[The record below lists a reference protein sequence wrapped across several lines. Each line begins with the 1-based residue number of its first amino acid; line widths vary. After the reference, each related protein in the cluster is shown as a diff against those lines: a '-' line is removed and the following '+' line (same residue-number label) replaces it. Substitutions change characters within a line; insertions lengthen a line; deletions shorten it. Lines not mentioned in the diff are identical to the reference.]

1 MILAS
6 TFKRKKSKLHILG
19 KHGKAEREDDPNL
32 QGAAKDDQ
40 KLENSRVYQ
49 EPLSWLQ
56 RSPGPHLKPTLLL
69 KKKKSENKP
78 LSRVLWLSQVA
89 RISIYLPTTADVW
102 LKNSPLE
109 PHMRQ
114 DHEDSIYVSS

>member
-6 TFKRKKSKLHILG
+6 AFKRKKNKLHILG
-19 KHGKAEREDDPNL
+19 KHGKAEWEDDPNL

-49 EPLSWLQ
+49 EPLSWFQ

-69 KKKKSENKP
+69 KKKRKQS
-78 LSRVLWLSQVA
+78 LV
-89 RISIYLPTTADVW
+89 
-102 LKNSPLE
+102 
-109 PHMRQ
+109 
-114 DHEDSIYVSS
+114 